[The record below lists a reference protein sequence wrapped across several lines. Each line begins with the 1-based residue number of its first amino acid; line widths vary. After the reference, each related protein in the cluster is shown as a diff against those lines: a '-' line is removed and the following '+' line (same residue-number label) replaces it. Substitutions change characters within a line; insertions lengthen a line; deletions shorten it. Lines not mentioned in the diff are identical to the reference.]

1 MKTALSK
8 KNLILI
14 FVISGIC
21 AFFVFRYV
29 DLLHVKA
36 RIELEL
42 TQAVRQ
48 AGFLDAQLKDER
60 AKVENLSREK
70 SALKQGLDESEAK
83 AARLNSENLEA
94 QGHIFSLIGEI
105 QGLERKVDNILEE
118 KTRIEDDLKALE
130 EKNSLMEAKLTS
142 IPELK
147 KEIRNLKKKRR
158 LPALTPKFELKE
170 LSPPKEALGK
180 DLKEPPADRV
190 FSFPDEDGNSGFIV
204 KDGEPTYKKRLGL
217 LEAQPRPSGQRLWQ
231 EETKP
236 RPSGQ
241 RLKIEVRTEL

>member
-1 MKTALSK
+1 MALSK

-29 DLLHVKA
+29 ELLHAKA

-70 SALKQGLDESEAK
+70 TALKQGLDESEAK
-83 AARLNSENLEA
+83 AARLNSEKLEA
-94 QGHIFSLIGEI
+94 ENHIFSLLGEI

-118 KTRIEDDLKALE
+118 KTRIEEDLKTLE
-130 EKNSLMEAKLTS
+130 EKNSQMEAKLTS

-147 KEIRNLKKKRR
+147 KEIRSLKKKKR
-158 LPALTPKFELKE
+158 LPVLMPKVELKE
-170 LSPPKEALGK
+170 LPRTKQVLRE
-180 DLKEPPADRV
+180 DLKEPPAERV
-190 FSFPDEDGNSGFIV
+190 FSFLDEDGNSGFIV
-204 KDGEPTYKKRLGL
+204 KDGEPTYKKRL
-217 LEAQPRPSGQRLWQ
+217 
-231 EETKP
+231 
-236 RPSGQ
+236 
-241 RLKIEVRTEL
+241 KIEVRPEL